1 MAFMSPCHSM
11 RRLREVVSVV
21 LQTTKHGGKLLQRDE
36 STLILTNYNVMNMHA
51 LDIIREQFPH
61 SEINIQAEPSSSS
74 GYVVIFVL
82 NDQANFFYSSACF
95 QMSCL
100 VLITM
105 SMLFHRSVYS
115 VFFTGF
121 I

>member
-1 MAFMSPCHSM
+1 MACMRPSHSM

-21 LQTTKHGGKLLQRDE
+21 FQTTKHGGRLLQRDE
-36 STLILTNYNVMNMHA
+36 STLILSNYNVMNMHA

-61 SEINIQAEPSSSS
+61 SHINIQAEPSSSS

-82 NDQANFFYSSACF
+82 NDQSNFFYSSACF
-95 QMSCL
+95 QVSCL
-100 VLITM
+100 VLITL
-105 SMLFHRSVYS
+105 SILFHQSVYK
-115 VFFTGF
+115 VFLTGF